1 MSIKYKIALLFALL
15 ASIILSAAGLSIFFF
30 SQQER
35 QSIFST
41 RLHNRAISTAK
52 IASEVKDGNYS
63 LISILDTAS
72 VSSLYN
78 KSIAVFSPQNH
89 LLYQFAATP
98 GNEIKI
104 TQGMINDL
112 VINKDHFFHY
122 NGREA
127 VAMHYVSNGGNFIV
141 TVAAED
147 IDGKTYL
154 QELRELLLWVT
165 LAGISISFFAGLLF
179 ARTLITP
186 ITKMMAEVNLISS
199 KNLSQR
205 IEKGQANDELY
216 KLSQTFNDLLDRLQ
230 ESFII
235 QRRFISNASHELS
248 TPLTAVSSQLEVT
261 LQKDRSSNEYKEVLL
276 SIQEDMRGLQQLT
289 KTLLDIAKTGSEGSI
304 DLADVRID
312 EILLK
317 VAADVQK
324 LNPVYRI
331 NVHFETLP
339 DDESLLTVFGNNNLL
354 YIAFKNIVEN
364 GCKYADDH
372 TAFIK
377 TSFDRTNIC
386 ITVNSKGDVIAESD
400 IENIFQ
406 PFFRAD
412 TVLQKQGSGLGL
424 TLTKRILSLHKGK
437 IEVASDPLNGTVF
450 TIELQNKITR
460 HGF

>member
-15 ASIILSAAGLSIFFF
+15 ASIILSAAGLSILFF
-30 SQQER
+30 SQKER
-35 QSIFST
+35 ESLFST

-52 IASEVKDGNYS
+52 IAAEVKDGNYS

-78 KSIAVFSPQNH
+78 KSIAVFSPQNR
-89 LLYQFAATP
+89 LLYQFAATR

-112 VINKDHFFHY
+112 VINEDQFFHY

-127 VAMHYVSNGGNFIV
+127 VAMHYVNGGSNFIV

-147 IDGKTYL
+147 IDGKAYL
-154 QELRELLLWVT
+154 RELRELLLWVT
-165 LAGISISFFAGLLF
+165 LAGISISFFTGLLF

-186 ITKMMAEVNLISS
+186 ITKMMTEVNLISS

-205 IEKGQANDELY
+205 IAKGQANDEVY

-261 LQKDRSSNEYKEVLL
+261 LQKDRNSNEYKEVLL
-276 SIQEDMRGLQQLT
+276 SIQEDVHGLQQLT

-324 LNPVYRI
+324 LNPAYRI

-339 DDESLLTVFGNNNLL
+339 DDEGLLTVFGNPDLL
-354 YIAFKNIVEN
+354 YIALKNIAEN
-364 GCKYADDH
+364 GCKYSDDQ

-377 TSFDRTNIC
+377 TNFDKMNIS
-386 ITVNSKGDVIAESD
+386 IAVASKGNVIAAKD
-400 IENIFQ
+400 LENIFQ
-406 PFFRAD
+406 PFFRASE
-412 TVLQKQGSGLGL
+412 VMQKNGFGLGL
-424 TLTKRILSLHKGK
+424 TLAKRILSLHKAT
-437 IEVASDPLNGTVF
+437 IRVTSNAATGTLF
-450 TIELQNKITR
+450 IIELPNKQPVY
-460 HGF
+460 